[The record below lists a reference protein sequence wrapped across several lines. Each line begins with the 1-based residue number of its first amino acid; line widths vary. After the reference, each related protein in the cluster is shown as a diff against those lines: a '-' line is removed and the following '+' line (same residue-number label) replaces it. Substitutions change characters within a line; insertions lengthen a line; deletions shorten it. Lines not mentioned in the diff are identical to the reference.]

1 VEDYTVKWFREFLEY
16 RRQRKLFEALYALEM
31 EQMDAELDYCCD
43 WCEDNPEACIC
54 DEFTDCD

>member
-1 VEDYTVKWFREFLEY
+1 MKWFREFLEY

-54 DEFTDCD
+54 DEFPDCD